1 MRWNICVLVTGS
13 DAVPGIVGAVDD
25 NREVS
30 NVVAGE
36 LAWGALASPVG
47 DISVACT
54 ADGVAKVRFGRPPGH
69 ARLTSQD
76 QVTEAPGRADEH
88 LGAALGQLTEY
99 FAGQRRAFDLPVDW
113 SGRSAAQRQVLP
125 VLFASAAYGETVT
138 YGALARR
145 AGLADGATVP
155 AARVVGQIMG
165 SNPYPIIVPCH
176 RVVAGD
182 GLGGYSGGSGIEI
195 KRWLLIFEGALPP
208 TLDWDPSG
216 PGTG

>member
-1 MRWNICVLVTGS
+1 
-13 DAVPGIVGAVDD
+13 VGD

-30 NVVAGE
+30 NVAAGE
-36 LAWGALASPVG
+36 LARGALASPVG

-54 ADGVAKVRFGRPPGH
+54 GDGVAKVRFGRPPGH
-69 ARLTSQD
+69 ARLSPQD
-76 QVTEAPGRADEH
+76 QATEAPGRAGEH
-88 LGAALGQLTEY
+88 LGAALGQLAEY

-113 SGRSAAQRQVLP
+113 SGLSAAQRQVLP

-216 PGTG
+216 PGSG